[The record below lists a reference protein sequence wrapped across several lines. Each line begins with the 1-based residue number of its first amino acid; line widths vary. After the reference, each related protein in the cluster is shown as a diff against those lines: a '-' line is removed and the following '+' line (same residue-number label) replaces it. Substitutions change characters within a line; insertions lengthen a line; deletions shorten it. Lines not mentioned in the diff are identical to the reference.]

1 MFLRCANPHCSS
13 QFDYREGQLIRAP
26 KQAQREKLSATA
38 EVEHFWLCGKC
49 ATQYFLEY
57 RQDKGVALSPR
68 PLGPV
73 ERAAKNAAAA

>member
-1 MFLRCANPHCSS
+1 MFLRCANPQCFA

-26 KQAQREKLSATA
+26 KQAQKAELSVAG

-57 RQDKGVALSPR
+57 RQDKGVVMSPL
-68 PLGPV
+68 PVGPV
-73 ERAAKNAAAA
+73 KHDAKSAAAA